1 MKRILNYILIPLALL
16 VLSACVHDEK
26 ELFDES
32 ASVRIA
38 KSLEED
44 AAILESATNGWE
56 LHYYTGKEYRYAG
69 YTYLIKFKNGKA
81 TVAAD
86 FAGSNS
92 TATSSMS

>member
-1 MKRILNYILIPLALL
+1 MQ
-16 VLSACVHDEK
+16 
-26 ELFDES
+26 LFS
-32 ASVRIA
+32 KVQQ
-38 KSLEED
+38 
-44 AAILESATNGWE
+44 TVGE

-92 TATSSMS
+92 TATSKYELKKDQRSCPHFHHL

>member
-32 ASVRIA
+32 ASVRISKA
-38 KSLEED
+38 LEED

-69 YTYLIKFKNGKA
+69 YTYLIKFFPLRR
-81 TVAAD
+81 TE
-86 FAGSNS
+86 SLR
-92 TATSSMS
+92 SSRLMFHEFCI